1 MKLHIISSDVPF
13 PPDYGGMVDVYYK
26 IKNLHEAGVKI
37 YLHCFEY
44 GRGEP
49 AQMKDFCEE
58 VFYYK
63 RKTGVKGL
71 SLRLPY
77 MMYSRRDDNLL
88 NNLIKVDAPI
98 LFEGVHTTYYLSHPA
113 LEQRFKLMRN
123 QNLEQEYYTLLAN
136 RETNPAKKFYYKTEA
151 KLLKI
156 KESRL
161 DAADVFLTVA
171 EHDHHFFKRAY
182 PQKQHA
188 YIPSFQPYNEV
199 KALPGKGKYVLY
211 HGNLGHPEN
220 VEAALFLLNEVC
232 PKLDIPFIFAG
243 KNPSTKITDAC
254 NSLKHCTLIS
264 DPDMKEMEE
273 LVANAQVHL
282 LPTFQATGLK
292 LKLLHALFN
301 GRHIVVNEA
310 MVAGTGLSDVCNV
323 AKDANDFITV
333 TKRLFDVSFDEQTI
347 HERNTALLKRYNN
360 LENARRIMAFLKEG
374 K

>member
-49 AQMKDFCEE
+49 EQMKEYCEA

-63 RKTGVKGL
+63 RKTGLKSL

-113 LEQRFKLMRN
+113 LEKRFKMMRN
-123 QNLEQEYYTLLAN
+123 QNLEQEYYALLAN
-136 RETNPAKKFYYKTEA
+136 RETNPAKKFYYNTEA
-151 KLLKI
+151 KLLKV
-156 KESRL
+156 KENKL
-161 DAADVFLTVA
+161 NAADVFFTVA
-171 EHDHHFFKRAY
+171 EHDHDFFKAAY
-182 PQKQHA
+182 PEKQHE
-188 YIPSFQPYNEV
+188 YIPSFQPYNTV
-199 KALPGKGKYVLY
+199 KALPGKGDYVLY

-220 VEAALFLLNEVC
+220 VEAALFLLENVC
-232 PKLDIPFIFAG
+232 PYLDIPFIFAG
-243 KNPSTKITDAC
+243 KDPSQKVVEAC
-254 NSLKHCTLIS
+254 NAISHCSLVAN
-264 DPDMKEMEE
+264 PGMKEMED
-273 LVANAQVHL
+273 LIAQAQVHL

-301 GRHIVVNEA
+301 GRHIIVNEA
-310 MVAGTGLSDVCNV
+310 MVAGTGLSEVCHI
-323 AKDANDFITV
+323 ATKPSHFIEK
-333 TKRLFDVSFDEQTI
+333 TKALFDIPFDEATI
-347 HERNTALLKRYNN
+347 ENRNTLLLKRYNN
-360 LENARRIMAFLKEG
+360 IQNAQRIIAYLK
-374 K
+374 